1 MNRCVFIKDN
11 NCILCKQISKLPVTG
26 SVLDILT
33 PHVDWWIAS
42 MKFCKVFS
50 VANEDVLF
58 FVVSVGAF
66 FEVV

>member
-1 MNRCVFIKDN
+1 VR
-11 NCILCKQISKLPVTG
+11 
-26 SVLDILT
+26 
-33 PHVDWWIAS
+33 
-42 MKFCKVFS
+42 MKFCKVFL

>member
-1 MNRCVFIKDN
+1 MR
-11 NCILCKQISKLPVTG
+11 
-26 SVLDILT
+26 
-33 PHVDWWIAS
+33 
-42 MKFCKVFS
+42 MKFCQVQFEPKLVSVF